1 MGTHPIFESDFD
13 CLTEK
18 MGLELIYF
26 DVQGRATG
34 IRIMLKMAG
43 VDYKDTRVECDKA
56 VWQAQKPDFD
66 KLALGQLPIMKI
78 DDRVYCQ
85 QDAIEEYCALKAGIV
100 PKSAEDV
107 MRVKMLLETM
117 KEAGLKTFMGA
128 IQFTTAQIGGE
139 FFGLEGE
146 KLEERNKIFVPKMI
160 ELMSALNGNIEK
172 VLNFKRTG
180 EYAVGDSI
188 TLADMEI
195 FKYSQ
200 FAKDPLFNKY
210 GDMQAAFEKSSPTM
224 VKIAAKVAQH
234 PIVQEYLKTEGHL
247 PYTGMNIL
255 W

>member
-1 MGTHPIFESDFD
+1 
-13 CLTEK
+13 

-107 MRVKMLLETM
+107 MRVKMLLG
-117 KEAGLKTFMGA
+117 KYYILSSGLL
-128 IQFTTAQIGGE
+128 IQLHRNNERSWIENIHGG
-139 FFGLEGE
+139 
-146 KLEERNKIFVPKMI
+146 N
-160 ELMSALNGNIEK
+160 
-172 VLNFKRTG
+172 
-180 EYAVGDSI
+180 SI
-188 TLADMEI
+188 HNC
-195 FKYSQ
+195 S
-200 FAKDPLFNKY
+200 NWWR
-210 GDMQAAFEKSSPTM
+210 
-224 VKIAAKVAQH
+224 
-234 PIVQEYLKTEGHL
+234 
-247 PYTGMNIL
+247 IL
-255 W
+255 RSW